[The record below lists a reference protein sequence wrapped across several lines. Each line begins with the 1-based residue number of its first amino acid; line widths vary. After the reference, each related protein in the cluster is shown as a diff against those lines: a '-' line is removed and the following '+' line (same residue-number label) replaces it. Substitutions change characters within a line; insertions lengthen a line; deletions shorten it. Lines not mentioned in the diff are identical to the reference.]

1 MDKVIYDL
9 DFNEAIDLEG
19 VFSISLVS
27 TPAIKSN
34 FITLSEQTGRQQLSA
49 IDDDKRLLVG
59 AALIPNQEILRKD
72 GSYIRFSEDVVR
84 KSMEAFFQRDY
95 QKNSNIEHTEDNLS
109 GMCVVESWIVDNPEV
124 DKSVN
129 LGLEGIVKGT
139 WMVVMKVD
147 NDEVYKL
154 AKEGKVKGFS
164 IEGMFP
170 DRTEVKLSN
179 DKDLTE
185 KIANLDTDDLDA
197 LSEICEEVIN
207 IANSKEEALE
217 FIKKILM

>member
-1 MDKVIYDL
+1 MEKLIYDL
-9 DFNEAIDLEG
+9 DFNENIDLEG

-34 FITLSEQTGRQQLSA
+34 FITLSEENGKQQLSA

-72 GSYIRFSEDVVR
+72 GTYIRFSEEVVR

-95 QKNSNIEHTEDNLS
+95 QKNSNLEHTEDNLS
-109 GMCVVESWIVDNPEV
+109 GMCVVESWIVDDPKM

-129 LGLEGIVKGT
+129 LGLEGITKGT

-147 NDEVYKL
+147 NEEVYQL

-170 DRTEVKLSN
+170 ERTQVELSEN
-179 DKDLTE
+179 KNLAE
-185 KIANLDTDDLDA
+185 RISELDTEDLDA
-197 LSEICEEVIN
+197 LSDICEEVIN
-207 IANSKEEALE
+207 IAHSKEEALE
-217 FIKKILM
+217 FIRAIIM

>member
-1 MDKVIYDL
+1 MEKVVYDL
-9 DFNEAIDLEG
+9 DFNEEIDLEG
-19 VFSISLVS
+19 VFSIALVS

-34 FITLSEQTGRQQLSA
+34 FITLSEETGKQQLSA

-72 GSYIRFSEDVVR
+72 GTYIRFSEEVVR
-84 KSMEAFFQRDY
+84 RSMEAFFQRDY

-109 GMCVVESWIVDNPEV
+109 GMCVVESWIVDDPNM

-129 LGLEGIVKGT
+129 LGLEGITKGT
-139 WMVVMKVD
+139 WMVVMKVE
-147 NDEVYKL
+147 NEEVYQL

-170 DRTEVKLSN
+170 ERTQVELSE
-179 DKDLTE
+179 DKDLASR
-185 KIANLDTDDLDA
+185 IADLDTEDLDA
-197 LSEICEEVIN
+197 LSDICEEVIN

-217 FIKKILM
+217 FIKRILM

>member
-1 MDKVIYDL
+1 MDKVVYDL
-9 DFNEAIDLEG
+9 DFNEKIDLEG

-34 FITLSEQTGRQQLSA
+34 FITLSEQTGKQQLSA

-59 AALIPNQEILRKD
+59 AALIPNQAILRKD
-72 GSYIRFSEDVVR
+72 GSYIRFSEEVVR

-109 GMCVVESWIVDNPEV
+109 GMCVVESWIVDDPKV

-147 NDEVYKL
+147 NEEVYQL

-170 DRTEVKLSN
+170 ERTEVKLSQ
-179 DKDLTE
+179 DKELAD
-185 KIANLDTDDLDA
+185 KIADLDMEDLDA
-197 LSEICEEVIN
+197 LSDICEAAIGM
-207 IANSKEEALE
+207 ADSKEEALE
-217 FIKKILM
+217 FIKRILM